1 MRWTVRRRSMRR
13 SRAEAILDGRADPND
28 PVARVV
34 GAAQAAE
41 EDEPAGLD
49 AAVAA
54 FTSAGIATGAA
65 SAGDTI
71 SAPTPPRGAALRTVL
86 AGSAVRKI
94 IAVVVAALVAAA
106 GAVAVVAIV
115 GHRSGPGPA
124 PSTSASH
131 SATASSVPPRSSPAP
146 SSPAGRRSSTAGPPG
161 GTASRPAPAALRDL
175 CRTWLA
181 GPSARIHSPK
191 FRVLIDVAGGVSR
204 VAPYCH
210 SLLNALPGS
219 GANLPSPSRVRP
231 STPRVSV
238 TPPRLPTTSI
248 TVRQPTPA
256 PP

>member
-1 MRWTVRRRSMRR
+1 MRWPVRRRSMRR
-13 SRAEAILDGRADPND
+13 SQAEAILDGRADPND

-71 SAPTPPRGAALRTVL
+71 SAPTAPRGSALRTVL
-86 AGSAVRKI
+86 AGSAARKI
-94 IAVVVAALVAAA
+94 IAVVVAALVAA
-106 GAVAVVAIV
+106 GTVAVVAIV

-175 CRTWLA
+175 CRIWLA

-204 VAPYCH
+204 VDRYCH

-231 STPRVSV
+231 GTPRVSV

-248 TVRQPTPA
+248 SVRQPTPA